1 MVKENIAY
9 HWKVAYFGTAMKN
22 HNHDFFNIFS
32 STSNEKEKKSLQES
46 WNQLSVN

>member
-22 HNHDFFNIFS
+22 NHHDILIFFPLS
-32 STSNEKEKKSLQES
+32 LMERKKSLQES

>member
-9 HWKVAYFGTAMKN
+9 HWKVANFGTAMKN
-22 HNHDFFNIFS
+22 NHYVFFPLS
-32 STSNEKEKKSLQES
+32 LMERKKSLQES